1 MEREKLTEEERSI
14 RQDSDAIAEY
24 DGEKSNRA
32 RVVENTGDDYV
43 DTPVEDKTIEGK
55 IKNFW
60 YHYKW
65 HTIATVLVAMFLFI
79 GITQMTTR
87 EKYDISVMYAGP
99 AVVNGDNYT
108 ALCESLSGLL
118 GCDIDSNGKKSV
130 YVYPFTY
137 MTDEQVKAEM
147 KKWEDEGIHDV
158 TFDKKSNEEA
168 HTNFNNMV
176 FSGECGV
183 MFLDESL
190 FEQVRDA
197 GGLVTLESVLGEKP
211 EGALDEYGIRLSEVD
226 AYGYFPALQIFPE
239 DTVLCLRGP
248 STVGGVFTSK
258 KNAEKIFNNN
268 KEYFI
273 DIMSFKVNG

>member
-32 RVVENTGDDYV
+32 KVVEHEGDDYV
-43 DTPVEDKTIEGK
+43 DTPAEDKSIEGK

-65 HTIATVLVAMFLFI
+65 HTIATVLVALFLFV
-79 GITQMTTR
+79 GITQMSSR
-87 EKYDISVMYAGP
+87 EKFDISVMYAGP
-99 AVVNGDNYT
+99 AVVKGDDYT
-108 ALCESLSGLL
+108 ALSESLSGLL
-118 GCDIDSNGKKSV
+118 GNDIDGNGKKSV
-130 YVYPFTY
+130 YIYPFTY
-137 MTDEQVKAEM
+137 MTDEQVAAEM
-147 KKWEDEGIHDV
+147 KKWEEAGIHDV
-158 TFDKKSNEEA
+158 SFDKKSNEEA
-168 HTNFNNMV
+168 HDNFNNMV
-176 FSGECGV
+176 FTGECGV
-183 MFLDESL
+183 MLLDESL

-226 AYGYFPALQIFPE
+226 AYEFFPAFKILPE

-258 KNAEKIFNNN
+258 KSAEKTFNQN

>member
-14 RQDSDAIAEY
+14 KQDTDAIAEY

-65 HTIATVLVAMFLFI
+65 HTIATILVAMFLFV
-79 GITQMTTR
+79 GITQMNSR
-87 EKYDISVMYAGP
+87 EKFDISVMYAGP
-99 AVVNGDNYT
+99 AVVKGEEYT

-118 GCDIDSNGKKSV
+118 GEDIDGNGKKSV

-137 MTDEQVKAEM
+137 MTDAQVEAEI
-147 KKWEDEGIHDV
+147 KKWEEMDIHDV
-158 TFDKKSNEEA
+158 SFDKKSNEEA
-168 HTNFNNMV
+168 HSNFNNMV
-176 FSGECGV
+176 FTGECGV
-183 MFLDESL
+183 MFLDQSL

-273 DIMSFKVNG
+273 DIMSFKVN